1 MTTLSAVDLHH
12 AFEPTAPVLRGVSA
26 QFTAGEVV
34 GVVGPSGSG
43 KSTFLY
49 VLGLMITPQQGHVA
63 LDGESLSGRGDTER
77 ARVRAER
84 YGFVFQDSA
93 LDPTRTVLDNILEG
107 CLYRRAPRADF
118 AATALELMD
127 RFGVSLRA
135 AARPGQVSGGQAQR
149 VALCRALVHD
159 PAVVLADE
167 PTGNLDPDSATV
179 VGEALRAHAARPAVV
194 VVVTHDPVMR
204 SFCDREISR

>member
-49 VLGLMITPQQGHVA
+49 VLGLMLTPQQGHVA

-93 LDPTRTVLDNILEG
+93 LDPTR
-107 CLYRRAPRADF
+107 
-118 AATALELMD
+118 TALELMD

-204 SFCDREISR
+204 SFCDREISL